1 MCRLRKVLTVAVSVW
16 FFGSGVLCLPAA
28 GREVKLAI
36 CPRQMPVEPAKWLLL
51 PPEGLLT
58 DGDAV
63 PLYDKALKAL
73 PGKDGDDKI
82 NEWLNTPVDQ
92 LPVEQVESV
101 LEHYRESLRC
111 VAGAVRCR
119 QCNWPEWKPG
129 KTVVDHEG
137 YRRLAFAIRLW
148 ARREIAAAR
157 YDEAMAALQAGFG
170 MARHLG
176 QAPTILQVQIG
187 IAVGG
192 VMCNEIEVLVQR
204 EGAPNVHPALASL
217 PKPFVN
223 MEKAIAIEAK
233 AASSGLRGRL
243 FGKQLAGQMKP
254 VHDRLRVLAKRFDSQ
269 LAILQCVE
277 AIRSHAA
284 SHSGELPGTLADVA
298 AGSVPKDPM
307 SDKPFRYTLTGSAAA
322 LESAAPGNAAK
333 PSRLRYAITVKK

>member
-1 MCRLRKVLTVAVSVW
+1 MCRLRKVLTVVVAAW
-16 FFGSGVLCLPAA
+16 FFESGVLCPPVA

-36 CPRQMPVEPAKWLLL
+36 CPQKMPAEPDKWSLL
-51 PPEGLLT
+51 PLEGSLT

-63 PLYDKALKAL
+63 PLYDKAVKAL
-73 PGKDGDDKI
+73 PSKDGDDKI
-82 NEWLNTPVDQ
+82 NEWLNTPIDQ

-101 LEHYRESLRC
+101 LQHYRESLKC

-119 QCNWPEWKPG
+119 QCNWPQWKPG
-129 KTVVDHEG
+129 KKVLDHEG

-157 YDEAMAALQAGFG
+157 YDEAMRALQAGFG

-192 VMCNEIEVLVQR
+192 VMCNEIEVIVQR
-204 EGAPNVHPALASL
+204 DGAPNLHPALASL

-223 MEKAIAIEAK
+223 MEEAITSETK

-243 FGKQLAGQMKP
+243 FGKQLASQMKP
-254 VHDRLRVLAKRFDSQ
+254 VHDRLRVLAKRFDGH

-284 SHSGELPGTLADVA
+284 SHSGKLPGTLADVA

-307 SDKPFRYTLTGSAAA
+307 NDEPFRYTLTGSAAV
-322 LESAAPGNAAK
+322 LESAAPGDAAK
-333 PSRLRYAITVKK
+333 PSRLRYEITVED